1 MADTSRTVSDMAS
14 NLFQDSQAA
23 GSITPQD
30 LRDFLET
37 CQTKQGSN
45 HVSTAAATT
54 IAGAANVSPSSLTN
68 MVAVETGG
76 TFTLSTA
83 PTANEFDM
91 NTDGQLRYTGTPTT
105 NVFFTASVML
115 EIVTSGVDLELVM
128 AVTKGGT
135 IVTGAKT
142 GGFCPRVTT
151 NSVPMSVSG
160 FTSMATND
168 YLNIFVGNVD
178 STVNVVARMA
188 QLTAFSLVT

>member
-1 MADTSRTVSDMAS
+1 MADTSRTVTDMAS

-30 LRDFLET
+30 LRDFVET
-37 CQTKQGSN
+37 CQTKQGSIY
-45 HVSTAAATT
+45 VSTAGATT

-68 MVAVETGG
+68 MVAIETAA

-151 NSVPMSVSG
+151 NSVPLSVSG

-168 YLNIFVGNVD
+168 YINIFVGNVD

>member
-1 MADTSRTVSDMAS
+1 MADTSRTVTDMAS

-30 LRDFLET
+30 LRDLVET
-37 CQTKQGSN
+37 CQTKQGSIY
-45 HVSTAAATT
+45 VSTAAATT
-54 IAGAANVSPSSLTN
+54 IAGQANVTPTSLTN
-68 MVAVETGG
+68 MVAVETAA

>member
-1 MADTSRTVSDMAS
+1 MADTSRTVTDMAS

-37 CQTKQGSN
+37 CQVKQGSIY
-45 HVSTAAATT
+45 VSTASATT
-54 IAGAANVSPSSLTN
+54 IAGAANVTPSSLTN
-68 MVAVETGG
+68 MVAIETAA
-76 TFTLSTA
+76 TFTLSTD

-115 EIVTSGVDLELVM
+115 EIVTSAVNKELVF
-128 AVTKGGT
+128 AVTKNGT

-142 GGFCPRVTT
+142 GGFCPATT
-151 NSVPMSVSG
+151 VNSVPMSISG
-160 FTSMATND
+160 YASMATND
-168 YLNIFVGNVD
+168 YLNLWVGNVD
-178 STVNVVARMA
+178 STDNVLARMA
-188 QLTAFSLVT
+188 QLTAHSLVT

>member
-1 MADTSRTVSDMAS
+1 MADTSRTVADMAS

-37 CQTKQGSN
+37 CQTKQGSIYI
-45 HVSTAAATT
+45 STAGATT
-54 IAGAANVSPSSLTN
+54 IAGQANVTANSLTN

-76 TFTLSTA
+76 TFTLSVA

-115 EIVTSGVDLELVM
+115 EIVTAGVDLELVM

-135 IVTGAKT
+135 LVTGAKT
-142 GGFCPRVTT
+142 GGFGPRVTT

-178 STVNVVARMA
+178 STGNVVARMA

>member
-1 MADTSRTVSDMAS
+1 MADTSRTVADMAS

-37 CQTKQGSN
+37 CQTKQGSIYI
-45 HVSTAAATT
+45 STAGATT
-54 IAGAANVSPSSLTN
+54 IAGQANVTANSLTN

-76 TFTLSTA
+76 TFTLSVA

-115 EIVTSGVDLELVM
+115 ELVTSGVDLELVM

-142 GGFCPRVTT
+142 GGFGPRVTT

>member
-1 MADTSRTVSDMAS
+1 MADTSRTVTDMAS

-37 CQTKQGSN
+37 CQVKQGSIYI
-45 HVSTAAATT
+45 STAGATT
-54 IAGAANVSPSSLTN
+54 IAAQANVTPSSLTN

-115 EIVTSGVDLELVM
+115 EIVTAAVDKELVF
-128 AVTKGGT
+128 AVTKNGT

-142 GGFCPRVTT
+142 GGYCPRVHT
-151 NSVPMSVSG
+151 NSVPMSISG
-160 FTSMATND
+160 FASMATND
-168 YLNIFVGNVD
+168 YLNLWVGNVD
-178 STVNVVARMA
+178 STDNVLARMA
-188 QLTAFSLVT
+188 QLTAHSLVT

>member
-37 CQTKQGSN
+37 CQTKQGSIY
-45 HVSTAAATT
+45 VSTAGATT
-54 IAGAANVSPSSLTN
+54 IAGQANVTPNSLTN
-68 MVAVETGG
+68 MVAVETAA

-105 NVFFTASVML
+105 NVFFTASIML

-142 GGFCPRVTT
+142 GGICPRVTT

-168 YLNIFVGNVD
+168 YINIFVGNVD

>member
-1 MADTSRTVSDMAS
+1 MADTSRTVTDMAS

-30 LRDFLET
+30 LRDLVET
-37 CQTKQGSN
+37 CQTKQGSIY
-45 HVSTAAATT
+45 VSTAGATT
-54 IAGAANVSPSSLTN
+54 IAGTANVTANSLTN

-115 EIVTSGVDLELVM
+115 EIVNSGVDLELVM

-142 GGFCPRVTT
+142 GGFCPRIHT

-160 FTSMATND
+160 FASMATND

-178 STVNVVARMA
+178 STGNVVARMA

>member
-1 MADTSRTVSDMAS
+1 MADTSRTVTGMAS

-37 CQTKQGSN
+37 CQVKQGSIYI
-45 HVSTAAATT
+45 STAGATT
-54 IAGAANVSPSSLTN
+54 IAAQANVTPSSLTN

-115 EIVTSGVDLELVM
+115 EIVTAAVDKELVF
-128 AVTKGGT
+128 AVTKNGT

-142 GGFCPRVTT
+142 GGFGPRVTT
-151 NSVPMSVSG
+151 NSVPMSISG
-160 FTSMATND
+160 YATMATND
-168 YLNIFVGNVD
+168 YLNLWVGNVD
-178 STVNVVARMA
+178 STDNVLARMA
-188 QLTAFSLVT
+188 QLTAHSLVT

>member
-23 GSITPQD
+23 GAITPQD
-30 LRDFLET
+30 LRDFVET
-37 CQTKQGSN
+37 CQTKQGSIY
-45 HVSTAAATT
+45 VSTAGATT
-54 IAGAANVSPSSLTN
+54 IAGQANVTPNSLTN
-68 MVAVETGG
+68 MVAVETAA

-168 YLNIFVGNVD
+168 YINIFVGNVD

>member
-1 MADTSRTVSDMAS
+1 MADTSRTVTDMAS

-37 CQTKQGSN
+37 CQVKQGSIY
-45 HVSTAAATT
+45 VSTASATT
-54 IAGAANVSPSSLTN
+54 IAGAANVTPSSLTN
-68 MVAVETGG
+68 MVAIETAA

-115 EIVTSGVDLELVM
+115 EIVTAAVDKELVF
-128 AVTKGGT
+128 AVTKNGT

-142 GGFCPRVTT
+142 GGICPATT
-151 NSVPMSVSG
+151 VNSVPMSISG
-160 FTSMATND
+160 YASMATND
-168 YLNIFVGNVD
+168 YLNLWVGNVD
-178 STVNVVARMA
+178 STDNVLARMA
-188 QLTAFSLVT
+188 QLTAHSLVT

>member
-37 CQTKQGSN
+37 CQTKQGSIYI
-45 HVSTAAATT
+45 STAGATT
-54 IAGAANVSPSSLTN
+54 IAAQANVTANSLTN

-76 TFTLSTA
+76 TFTLSVA

-115 EIVTSGVDLELVM
+115 ELVTSGVDLELVM

-142 GGFCPRVTT
+142 GGFGPRVTT

-178 STVNVVARMA
+178 STGNVVARMA

>member
-37 CQTKQGSN
+37 CQTKQGSIYI
-45 HVSTAAATT
+45 STAGATT
-54 IAGAANVSPSSLTN
+54 IAAQANVTSNSLTN

-76 TFTLSTA
+76 TFTLSVA

-115 EIVTSGVDLELVM
+115 EIVTAGVDLELVM
-128 AVTKGGT
+128 GVTKGGT
-135 IVTGAKT
+135 LVTGAKT

>member
-1 MADTSRTVSDMAS
+1 MADTSRTVADMAS

-37 CQTKQGSN
+37 CQTKQGSIYI
-45 HVSTAAATT
+45 STAGATT
-54 IAGAANVSPSSLTN
+54 IAGQANVTANSLTN

-76 TFTLSTA
+76 TFTLSVA

-115 EIVTSGVDLELVM
+115 ELVTSGVDLELVM

-135 IVTGAKT
+135 LVTGAKT
-142 GGFCPRVTT
+142 GGFGPRVTT

-178 STVNVVARMA
+178 STGNVVARMA

>member
-1 MADTSRTVSDMAS
+1 MADTSRTVSDIAS

-30 LRDFLET
+30 LRDFMES
-37 CQTKQGSN
+37 CQVKQGSIYI
-45 HVSTAAATT
+45 STAGETT
-54 IAGAANVSPSSLTN
+54 IAAQANVTPSSLTN
-68 MVAVETGG
+68 MVAIETGG

-91 NTDGQLRYTGTPTT
+91 NTDGQLRYTGTPTQ

-115 EIVTSGVDLELVM
+115 EIVASAVDKELVF

-142 GGFCPRVTT
+142 GGFCPRIHT

-160 FTSMATND
+160 FASMATND

-178 STVNVVARMA
+178 STDNVVARMA
-188 QLTAFSLVT
+188 QLTAHTILT

>member
-37 CQTKQGSN
+37 CQTKQGSIYI
-45 HVSTAAATT
+45 STAGATT
-54 IAGAANVSPSSLTN
+54 IAGQANVTANSLTN

-76 TFTLSTA
+76 TFTLSVA

-115 EIVTSGVDLELVM
+115 ELVTSGVDLELVM

-135 IVTGAKT
+135 LVTGAKT
-142 GGFCPRVTT
+142 GGFGPRVTT

-178 STVNVVARMA
+178 STGNVVARMA

>member
-37 CQTKQGSN
+37 CQTKQGSIY
-45 HVSTAAATT
+45 VSTAAATT
-54 IAGAANVSPSSLTN
+54 IAGQANVTPNSLTN
-68 MVAVETGG
+68 MVAVETAA

>member
-1 MADTSRTVSDMAS
+1 MADTSRTVTDMAS

-30 LRDFLET
+30 LRDLVET
-37 CQTKQGSN
+37 CQTKQGSIY
-45 HVSTAAATT
+45 VSTAAATT
-54 IAGAANVSPSSLTN
+54 IAGQANVTPSSITN
-68 MVAVETGG
+68 MVAVETAA

>member
-1 MADTSRTVSDMAS
+1 MADTSRTVTDMAS

-37 CQTKQGSN
+37 CQVKQGSIY
-45 HVSTAAATT
+45 VSTAGATT
-54 IAGAANVSPSSLTN
+54 IAGQANVTANSLTN
-68 MVAVETGG
+68 MVAVETAA

-83 PTANEFDM
+83 PTANESDM

-115 EIVTSGVDLELVM
+115 EIVTSAVSKEMVM
-128 AVTKGGT
+128 AVTKNGT

-142 GGFCPRVTT
+142 GGMSPSVTV
-151 NSVPMSVSG
+151 NSTPMSIAG
-160 FTSMATND
+160 YASMATND
-168 YLNIFVGNVD
+168 YLNLWVGNVD
-178 STVNVVARMA
+178 STDNLVARMA
-188 QLTAFSLVT
+188 QLTAHSLVT

>member
-37 CQTKQGSN
+37 CQTKQGSIY
-45 HVSTAAATT
+45 VSTAGATT
-54 IAGAANVSPSSLTN
+54 IAGQANVTPNSLTN
-68 MVAVETGG
+68 MVAVETAA

-91 NTDGQLRYTGTPTT
+91 NTDGQLRYTGTPTV

-115 EIVTSGVDLELVM
+115 EIVTSAVSKELVM

-142 GGFCPRVTT
+142 GGMSPSVTV
-151 NSVPMSVSG
+151 NSTPMSVSG

-178 STVNVVARMA
+178 STGNVVARMA

>member
-1 MADTSRTVSDMAS
+1 MADTSRSVSDMAS

-23 GSITPQD
+23 GAITPQD
-30 LRDFLET
+30 LRDFVET
-37 CQTKQGSN
+37 CQTKQGSIY
-45 HVSTAAATT
+45 VSTAGATT
-54 IAGAANVSPSSLTN
+54 IAGQANVTPNSLTN
-68 MVAVETGG
+68 MVAVETAA

-115 EIVTSGVDLELVM
+115 ELVTSGVDLELVM

-160 FTSMATND
+160 FTAMATND
-168 YLNIFVGNVD
+168 YINIFVGNVD
-178 STVNVVARMA
+178 STDNLVARMA

>member
-1 MADTSRTVSDMAS
+1 MADTSRTVADMAS

-37 CQTKQGSN
+37 CQTKQGSIY
-45 HVSTAAATT
+45 VSTASATT
-54 IAGAANVSPSSLTN
+54 IAGAANVDPASLTN
-68 MVAVETGG
+68 MVAVETAA

-115 EIVTSGVDLELVM
+115 EIVTAVVNMELVM
-128 AVTKGGT
+128 AVTKGGA
-135 IVTGAKT
+135 IIPGAKI
-142 GGFCPRVTT
+142 GGFSPATTT
-151 NSVPMSVSG
+151 NSVPLSVSG
-160 FTSMATND
+160 FASMATND

-178 STVNVVARMA
+178 GTGNVVARMA

>member
-37 CQTKQGSN
+37 CQTKQGSIY
-45 HVSTAAATT
+45 VSTASATT
-54 IAGAANVSPSSLTN
+54 IAGQANVTPNSLTN
-68 MVAVETGG
+68 MVAVETAA

-91 NTDGQLRYTGTPTT
+91 NTDGQLRYTGTPTV

-115 EIVTSGVDLELVM
+115 EIVTSAVSKELVM

-142 GGFCPRVTT
+142 GGMSPSVTV
-151 NSVPMSVSG
+151 NSTPMSVSG
-160 FTSMATND
+160 FTAMATND
-168 YLNIFVGNVD
+168 YINIFVGNVD
-178 STVNVVARMA
+178 STDNLVARMA

>member
-37 CQTKQGSN
+37 CQTKQGSIY
-45 HVSTAAATT
+45 VSTAAATT

-68 MVAVETGG
+68 MVAVETAA